1 MRHGIDMKVI
11 LILIISFIILVI
23 SMLFYLFMNTKDIII
38 KPNPSCYFREK
49 VYLKDYIYKLDGT
62 LKNNYIIDTKKV
74 GKQEVKAIYQDVHGF
89 YKAKKFN
96 ITVKDKTAPTI
107 LVSGEYSI
115 EKGTREKLEDK
126 ILCADDYDD
135 NVKCSIN
142 GSYNLDEIGIYPLS
156 ISAVD
161 KSGNKTKKSFNLN
174 VVPPR
179 EESKGDKV
187 VGTIFY
193 GDIYN
198 KYKNDNTMVGID
210 ISRWQKDVDFAKL
223 KKNNVEFIFIKIAGQ
238 KKKNGKII
246 MDPKFE
252 ENIKKAKQYK
262 IMVGLYFF
270 SYAKNPLEA
279 KKQAMYVTKAIK
291 NYDIELPIVFDWENW
306 EEYNSFNMSIN
317 SLNNIAISFIDEVE
331 KNGYEGMLYSSK
343 YYLDNIWFL
352 EDYKRIWVA
361 NYGELL
367 NKEQYNYWQLCSD
380 GMIEGINTLVD
391 IDVMFN
397 K

>member
-135 NVKCSIN
+135 NVKLCTNDCIFVGYN
-142 GSYNLDEIGIYPLS
+142 TGS
-156 ISAVD
+156 
-161 KSGNKTKKSFNLN
+161 KTY
-174 VVPPR
+174 
-179 EESKGDKV
+179 
-187 VGTIFY
+187 T
-193 GDIYN
+193 
-198 KYKNDNTMVGID
+198 
-210 ISRWQKDVDFAKL
+210 
-223 KKNNVEFIFIKIAGQ
+223 
-238 KKKNGKII
+238 
-246 MDPKFE
+246 
-252 ENIKKAKQYK
+252 
-262 IMVGLYFF
+262 
-270 SYAKNPLEA
+270 
-279 KKQAMYVTKAIK
+279 
-291 NYDIELPIVFDWENW
+291 
-306 EEYNSFNMSIN
+306 
-317 SLNNIAISFIDEVE
+317 
-331 KNGYEGMLYSSK
+331 
-343 YYLDNIWFL
+343 
-352 EDYKRIWVA
+352 
-361 NYGELL
+361 
-367 NKEQYNYWQLCSD
+367 
-380 GMIEGINTLVD
+380 
-391 IDVMFN
+391 
-397 K
+397 